1 MLYCGVSATQA
12 MTWVTIFCLPSP
24 LMCRSQV
31 CRQLRLL
38 MTFSCCLSLE
48 LCCLTASY
56 SYIVLAHKHY
66 WTCTTDRG
74 NYVHHPPQ
82 ARGLVQHGSRLLSPL
97 PSSAQVPASRPR
109 VLHGCS
115 RRHIRERHIKGN
127 GRWSMTDSVARMAES
142 Q

>member
-12 MTWVTIFCLPSP
+12 MTWIYLLSTISPYVPVTGVPP
-24 LMCRSQV
+24 TV
-31 CRQLRLL
+31 
-38 MTFSCCLSLE
+38 TAYDFSCCLSLE

-56 SYIVLAHKHY
+56 SYIVLARKHY
-66 WTCTTDRG
+66 WTYTTDRG